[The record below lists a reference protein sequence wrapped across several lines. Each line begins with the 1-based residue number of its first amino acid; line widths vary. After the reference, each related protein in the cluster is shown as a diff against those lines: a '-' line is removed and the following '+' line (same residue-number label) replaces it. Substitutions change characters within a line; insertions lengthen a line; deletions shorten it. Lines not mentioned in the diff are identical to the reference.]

1 MGNYIFGSIT
11 VIKALLCNSTCDS
24 FALTFE
30 IVAIM
35 GTILRCESKRVLSAI
50 EF

>member
-1 MGNYIFGSIT
+1 MGNYTYGSIT
-11 VIKALLCNSTCDS
+11 VINAPLCNSTCDS

-35 GTILRCESKRVLSAI
+35 GCESKRVLSAI